1 VIKGLKPV
9 VQLEAVDIG
18 KAIVKDEEVWSKPG
32 DRIECIASVDVMDGF
47 MGCLLVNNLHKEIS
61 NFLIIF
67 DYKYQFGGSLS
78 RGFGREYVIKHN
90 LKIPSS
96 LVVSGN
102 SLLAAYNTQ
111 VNIRMFHALRR

>member
-1 VIKGLKPV
+1 MEF
-9 VQLEAVDIG
+9 EAIDIG

-67 DYKYQFGGSLS
+67 DYEYQFGGSLT
-78 RGFGREYVIKHN
+78 RRFGCEFVIKHN

-96 LVVSGN
+96 LV
-102 SLLAAYNTQ
+102 LAE
-111 VNIRMFHALRR
+111 IRYIGCI